1 MAKNLSNFFKSRQKK
16 SSSSNNYNVDKREI
30 GSALA
35 TGLVG
40 LANQAGQSSASK
52 ARQAQL
58 QMNLRLAK
66 EKRANVQQL
75 GQIDI
80 ADQMGLSLA
89 NRMSGATDFSG
100 SSAEVFAQEG
110 RNMNF
115 SLRSQL
121 HDMILQEVE
130 IQNQIYAEEQ
140 KRKNAKLKTGLSA
153 GLAVAGIA
161 LAPFTGGASL
171 GVTAGALGSMGSS
184 SNG

>member
-16 SSSSNNYNVDKREI
+16 PPVPK
-30 GSALA
+30 SATEENASDVKQDRTDTARLA
-35 TGLVG
+35 LGGLGLV
-40 LANQAGQSSASK
+40 AGVAGAFVNKNAKK
-52 ARQAQL
+52 AQRI
-58 QMNLRLAK
+58 QMGINLRLAK

-89 NRMSGATDFSG
+89 NRMNGATDFSG

-130 IQNQIYAEEQ
+130 MQNQIYAMKHSERWGFLNDIVGGGIE
-140 KRKNAKLKTGLSA
+140 AGKTIASA
-153 GLAVAGIA
+153 YG
-161 LAPFTGGASL
+161 GGA
-171 GVTAGALGSMGSS
+171 GGQ
-184 SNG
+184 